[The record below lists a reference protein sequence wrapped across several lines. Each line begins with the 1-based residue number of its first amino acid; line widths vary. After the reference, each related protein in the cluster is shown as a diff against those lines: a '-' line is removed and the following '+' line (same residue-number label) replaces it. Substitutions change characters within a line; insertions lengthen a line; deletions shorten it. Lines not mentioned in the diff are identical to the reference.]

1 MYCSVLLGHRIEI
14 CSFLRFFNL
23 TGITSIVTPTYVAEI
38 ASASVRG
45 MLGSC
50 FQLMVTIGVLYV
62 GIVGAFLPWRLGF
75 IQDLKLKSH
84 SIYQGE
90 LQ

>member
-1 MYCSVLLGHRIEI
+1 M
-14 CSFLRFFNL
+14 
-23 TGITSIVTPTYVAEI
+23 AEI

-62 GIVGAFLPWRLGF
+62 GIVGAFLPWRLEF

-84 SIYQGE
+84 SIFQVSKISATQ
-90 LQ
+90 LVILLH